1 MGRSSSDQAPRL
13 RLGQNHSPRKGKK
26 KKTYRLPGFPILN
39 KQPCMCRRELHVNR
53 ESVPRTVVLLV
64 NYLGFIVVSLA
75 QWKDPAEGCFA
86 RSAVQEVK

>member
-1 MGRSSSDQAPRL
+1 
-13 RLGQNHSPRKGKK
+13 
-26 KKTYRLPGFPILN
+26 
-39 KQPCMCRRELHVNR
+39 MCRREIHVNR

-86 RSAVQEVK
+86 RSAVQGVK